1 MSEKIY
7 DAVIIGS
14 GFGGSINALRLAEAG
29 REVLVLERGKRYEPK
44 DFPRDVR
51 DTDKLLVT
59 ADRSLDG
66 LTPTAQAFL
75 QDATRVTGL
84 VTEPRIERALGAVDR
99 AAGAAEQA
107 EDLMLNANG
116 LLKDLRAGKG
126 TAGALLSRSEVYTDL
141 RELIRDLRRHPWKV
155 FWKE

>member
-51 DTDKLLVT
+51 DTDKLLWRYPDDTRARGLFDAAFEVFDGKNHEVPPWIQRWL
-59 ADRSLDG
+59 DRHS
-66 LTPTAQAFL
+66 P
-75 QDATRVTGL
+75 
-84 VTEPRIERALGAVDR
+84 
-99 AAGAAEQA
+99 
-107 EDLMLNANG
+107 
-116 LLKDLRAGKG
+116 
-126 TAGALLSRSEVYTDL
+126 
-141 RELIRDLRRHPWKV
+141 
-155 FWKE
+155 